1 VPLPSFFVPNFPTG
15 HFLKKLGSGTHY
27 PYQDK
32 LPEIEQLLKAHAK
45 NFLLP
50 KCVKW
55 SISKDLLGHKV
66 IVIQDTLDA
75 KNAVFINATC
85 HKFISTEAITPH
97 LLNPNVA
104 STLTLD
110 NLYSLDHKHLFG
122 LLGSNKICDPHITVL
137 RNLDLFSEKYSAKV
151 LSRPA
156 QIDIELFL
164 KNATLCDLFNFQQA
178 TTSTL
183 ISLTLHSRG
192 GSSDL
197 SAKTV
202 SLLLENPAIYKQFEA
217 VSAQNIDFS
226 LGNVHIIP
234 FLDKLIFELDFQC
247 LF

>member
-1 VPLPSFFVPNFPTG
+1 MPNFPTG
-15 HFLKKLGSGTHY
+15 HVLKKLGSSAHY
-27 PYQDK
+27 PCLDK
-32 LPEIEQLLKAHAK
+32 LPKIEQLLKAHAK
-45 NFLLP
+45 NFLLS
-50 KCVKW
+50 KHVNW
-55 SISKDLLGHKV
+55 FTGKDLLGHNV
-66 IVIQDTLDA
+66 IGMQDRLDF
-75 KNAVFINATC
+75 KNIVFTNTTC
-85 HKFISTEAITPH
+85 HKFISPKAIAPH
-97 LLNPNVA
+97 LVNPDGV

-110 NLYSLDHKHLFG
+110 NLYSLEHKHLFG
-122 LLGSNKICDPHITVL
+122 KLGSIKTCDPHITIFK
-137 RNLDLFSEKYSAKV
+137 NLDLFNEGYSNKV
-151 LSRPA
+151 LDNLNK
-156 QIDIELFL
+156 IDIELFL